1 MADSHP
7 KTYKAFAFLEKGGP
21 LKPITLDWKDPAPGE
36 VVVKVLACGVCA
48 SDEMVAKGFFP
59 GQVYP
64 RVPGH
69 EIVGEVVATGTGEQL
84 WKVGDRVGAGWHG
97 GHCGSCT
104 RCRIGDFVTC
114 SISGTCPTGVGR
126 DGGYA
131 EYATLRSEALASLPK
146 DMDPA
151 EVAPHLCAGVTTFN
165 ALRHVHCAPP
175 GTVAI
180 QGIGGLGHLAIQ
192 FARKLGFHT
201 IALSTSTSK
210 RDLALS
216 LGAHEFIAGTAAEQA
231 QALQERG
238 GARVIICTAP
248 DAQAMSALA
257 GGLDYDGELVVVGA
271 SGAPVSIPIAALI
284 SKRIAVRG
292 WPYGTGTDCEHT
304 VQFARTNDVKVLV
317 ERFPLDRA
325 QEALDRMSSARFRT
339 VIVP

>member
-1 MADSHP
+1 MTASHP
-7 KTYKAFAFLEKGGP
+7 KTYKAFAFFEKAGS
-21 LKPITLDWKDPAPGE
+21 LRSITVDWKDPTPGE

-48 SDEMVAKGFFP
+48 SDEMVKADFFQN
-59 GQVYP
+59 QVYP

-69 EIVGEVVATGTGEQL
+69 EIIGDVVAIGKGEQL

-114 SISGTCPTGVGR
+114 SISASCPTGG

-131 EYATLRSEALASLPK
+131 EYATLRSESLASIPK
-146 DMDPA
+146 DMEPA
-151 EVAPHLCAGVTTFN
+151 EIAPHLCAGVTTFN
-165 ALRHVHCAPP
+165 ALRHVHCTPP
-175 GTVAI
+175 STVAI

-192 FARKLGFHT
+192 FARKLGFRT

-210 RDLALS
+210 RELALS
-216 LGAHEFIAGTAAEQA
+216 LGAHEFISGTPVEQA
-231 QALQERG
+231 QGLQAIG
-238 GARVIICTAP
+238 GARVILCTAP
-248 DAQAMSALA
+248 DAEAMSALV

-271 SGAPVSIPIAALI
+271 SGAPVSVPVVSLLT
-284 SKRIAVRG
+284 KRIAVRG

-304 VQFARTNDVKVLV
+304 VQFARTNDVKVMV
-317 ERFPLDRA
+317 EQFPLDRA
-325 QEALDRMSSARFRT
+325 QDAFDRVASARFRA